1 MSEIT
6 RRDFLKLAGAAA
18 GAVALNRL
26 GLAKAEE
33 PRRKPETAEQLISRK
48 EHFKPF
54 NRGNAEWQY
63 VEFQYSNSGGDRV
76 GITTSISELTNP
88 YTGDKTQQ
96 LLVMRHNLN
105 TGETVKNVY
114 DGTRTFD
121 EATSKYTFTD
131 NQSNQ
136 LVEFSYDEG
145 GDKYL
150 LKIKTGEFDSGEIDN
165 GGLVL
170 KPQGN
175 LIPVSKDGNFTV
187 AAFEGGSVITNYF
200 ADHIRVEKPNGEIV
214 GYGRRDSENLELV
227 GFPPASLDI
236 DHTWVHASG
245 LRTDGKRFFITAWG
259 SKTGGQFRFADVL
272 IIDPATGNQESFVRF
287 NEEDTNFD
295 VEFIPS
301 LAEQEIPPGQT
312 KKPEFQMAHGGKVMA
327 QNGNEALFELE
338 IDGNPGQIIDGK
350 GFLSMVEAHG
360 KVTNGSVLGPAIS
373 SSDSVIWET
382 TDERYS
388 TFLPVVQK

>member
-6 RRDFLKLAGAAA
+6 RRDFLKLAGAAI
-18 GAVALNRL
+18 GAAALDRL
-26 GLAKAEE
+26 GLARAEG
-33 PRRKPETAEQLISRK
+33 PSGRPETAEQLPSRK

-63 VEFQYSNSGGDRV
+63 VEFQYSDTENERI

-114 DGTRTFD
+114 NGTRTFD
-121 EATSKYTFTD
+121 ETTSKYTFTD
-131 NQSNQ
+131 NQNNQ
-136 LVEFSYDEG
+136 LADFSYDEG
-145 GDKYL
+145 GDRYL
-150 LKIKTGEFDSGEIDN
+150 LKIKTGEFDSGEIDSD
-165 GGLVL
+165 GLVL
-170 KPQGN
+170 KPQGS

-187 AAFEGGSVITNYF
+187 AAFDDGSVITNYF

-227 GFPPASLDI
+227 GFPSVSLDI
-236 DHTWVHASG
+236 DHTWIHASG
-245 LRTDGKRFFITAWG
+245 LRTDGKRFFVTAWG
-259 SKTGGQFRFADVL
+259 SKTGGQFKFADVL
-272 IIDPATGNQESFVRF
+272 IVDPVTGNQESFAQF
-287 NEEDTNFD
+287 NEEDTNFN
-295 VEFIPS
+295 VNFIPS

-312 KKPEFQMAHGGKVMA
+312 KKPEFQMAHGGKVIA
-327 QNGNEALFELE
+327 QNGNETLFELE
-338 IDGNPGQIIDGK
+338 IDGNPGQIIDSK

-360 KVTNGSVLGPAIS
+360 KVTAGSVIGSAVS

-382 TDERYS
+382 TDEKYS
-388 TFLPVVQK
+388 TFLPMIQK